1 MRVVKL
7 AVVVL
12 AATLATGAGAQEM
25 KQSGRYSMAPTDGG
39 FLRLDT
45 QTGQVAFCTKR
56 ADQWACNPVED
67 NRNATAKEI
76 DRLAQE
82 NKDLKT
88 ELAELRKLELKTEP
102 KKSVELPTE
111 EEVDRAV
118 GIMKKIIKEF
128 KNIMEDEPPK
138 KDKL

>member
-1 MRVVKL
+1 MRVIKL

-12 AATLATGAGAQEM
+12 ASTLVTGAGAQDM
-25 KQSGRYSMAPTDGG
+25 KPSNRYSMAPTDGG

-45 QTGQVAFCTKR
+45 QTGQVSFCTKK

-67 NRNATAKEI
+67 NKNATAKEI
-76 DRLAQE
+76 DRLVQE
-82 NKDLKT
+82 NKDLRT

-102 KKSVELPTE
+102 KKSMELPSE
-111 EEVDRAV
+111 EDVDKAV
-118 GIMKKIIKEF
+118 SIMKKIIKGF
-128 KNIMEDEPPK
+128 KDVIEDEPPK